1 MLGDSPGVLSVLEK
15 SAHHSRSKE
24 NLQARH
30 SASFFP
36 YKGYCA
42 SALAGLPPC
51 CRRERLFSP
60 LFPLLSLLM
69 MLTAGRA
76 LGWVGVAKGC
86 FLERSLG
93 PAPWPKPGKK
103 DRSKTRMGP
112 EDWETHFCH
121 NYGGTVR
128 LSQQKKAPEDAGFGL
143 QFFLRTL
150 RRGYLVHKDN

>member
-60 LFPLLSLLM
+60 LVPLLSLLM

-76 LGWVGVAKGC
+76 LGGVGVAKGC

-103 DRSKTRMGP
+103 TGARPGWAQRTGKPISVIITVGPSVCHSRRKHLRMLALACNFSCGP
-112 EDWETHFCH
+112 
-121 NYGGTVR
+121 
-128 LSQQKKAPEDAGFGL
+128 
-143 QFFLRTL
+143 
-150 RRGYLVHKDN
+150 

>member
-60 LFPLLSLLM
+60 LFPLPSLLVT
-69 MLTAGRA
+69 LTGHCSPGRA
-76 LGWVGVAKGC
+76 SGGVGVAKGC
-86 FLERSLG
+86 FLEGSLE
-93 PAPWPKPGKK
+93 PAPWPKLGKK
-103 DRSKTRMGP
+103 TGARPGWAQSTGKSISVIITVGPSVCHSRRKHLRMQALACNFSCRP
-112 EDWETHFCH
+112 
-121 NYGGTVR
+121 
-128 LSQQKKAPEDAGFGL
+128 
-143 QFFLRTL
+143 
-150 RRGYLVHKDN
+150 